1 MLHSSDVTIDVLS
14 GETTYHNSGAE
25 PWRVTMVDTG
35 AETLTGGRLKRVRS
49 YLGERF
55 CMTYGDGLSD
65 IDIRAQIDFH
75 MKHGRAA
82 TIAAVMPPGR
92 YGALDMTSDGVV
104 RCFNEKPLGD
114 EGCIN
119 GGFFVLENKVL
130 DRIEADSTSFE
141 GPPLEALAQEGE
153 LLGWRHPGFWH
164 AMDTVRDRNNLEKLW
179 ATGNAPWKIWS

>member
-1 MLHSSDVTIDVLS
+1 MQAVILAGGLGTRISEESHLRPKPMIEIGGRPILWHIMKIYEAHGITDFVICCGYRGYMIKEYFANYVLHSSDVTIDVLS

-92 YGALDMTSDGVV
+92 YCALYMTSDGVV
-104 RCFNEKPLGD
+104 RCFHAPRPGD
-114 EGCIN
+114 
-119 GGFFVLENKVL
+119 
-130 DRIEADSTSFE
+130 
-141 GPPLEALAQEGE
+141 
-153 LLGWRHPGFWH
+153 
-164 AMDTVRDRNNLEKLW
+164 
-179 ATGNAPWKIWS
+179 

>member
-1 MLHSSDVTIDVLS
+1 
-14 GETTYHNSGAE
+14 
-25 PWRVTMVDTG
+25 
-35 AETLTGGRLKRVRS
+35 
-49 YLGERF
+49 
-55 CMTYGDGLSD
+55 MTYGDGLSD

-130 DRIEADSTSFE
+130 DRIKADSIAFE

-164 AMDTVRDRNNLEKLW
+164 AMDTVRDRNHLEKLW
-179 ATGNAPWKIWS
+179 ATGNAPWKVWL